1 MTAPEREV
9 PDLSEY
15 LNQILRANGAKTAAL
30 VDVGTG
36 MVVRAAGQTGTGLR
50 DAAVGVADEA
60 RLASAALGGAS
71 TGGQLEEILMITSER
86 FQLLK
91 VLDWRQGDGLLLF
104 VDIERSGTNLG
115 LAAWEVSQAAEAML
129 G

>member
-1 MTAPEREV
+1 V

-36 MVVRAAGQTGTGLR
+36 MVVRAAGQAAAGLR
-50 DAAVGVADEA
+50 DTAAGIADEA
-60 RLASAALGGAS
+60 RLTSAALSGSGS
-71 TGGQLEEILMITSER
+71 GGQLEEILVVTGER

-104 VDIERSGTNLG
+104 VDLERARTNLG
-115 LAAWEVSQAAEAML
+115 LAAWEVSQAAAGML

>member
-1 MTAPEREV
+1 LTAPEREV
-9 PDLSEY
+9 PDLSQY

-30 VDVGTG
+30 VDVATG
-36 MVVRAAGQTGTGLR
+36 MVIRAAGQAGTALR

-60 RLASAALGGAS
+60 RLASAALGGAG
-71 TGGQLEEILMITSER
+71 TGGQLEEILMVTRDR

-104 VDIERSGTNLG
+104 VDLERAGTNLG
-115 LAAWEVSQAAEAML
+115 LAAWEVSQAAADVL

>member
-1 MTAPEREV
+1 V

-30 VDVGTG
+30 VDVATG
-36 MVVRAAGQTGTGLR
+36 MVVRAAGQPGTALR
-50 DAAVGVADEA
+50 DAAVGAADEA

-71 TGGQLEEILMITSER
+71 TGGQLEEILMVTRDR

-91 VLDWRQGDGLLLF
+91 VLSWRQGDGLLLF
-104 VDIERSGTNLG
+104 VDLERTGTNLG
-115 LAAWEVSQAAEAML
+115 LAAWEVAQAAAAAL

>member
-1 MTAPEREV
+1 M

-30 VDVGTG
+30 VDIATG
-36 MVVRAAGQTGTGLR
+36 MVVRAVGQAGTALR

-60 RLASAALGGAS
+60 RLTSAALGGAS
-71 TGGQLEEILMITSER
+71 TGGQLEEILMVTRDR

-91 VLDWRQGDGLLLF
+91 VLNWRQGDGLLLF
-104 VDIERSGTNLG
+104 VDLERAGTNLG
-115 LAAWEVSQAAEAML
+115 LAAWEVSQAAAAVL

>member
-1 MTAPEREV
+1 M

-36 MVVRAAGQTGTGLR
+36 MVVRAAGQAAAGLR
-50 DAAVGVADEA
+50 DTAASVADEA
-60 RLASAALGGAS
+60 RLTSAALSGS
-71 TGGQLEEILMITSER
+71 SSGGQLEEILVVTGER
-86 FQLLK
+86 FQLVR

-104 VDIERSGTNLG
+104 VDLERAGTNLG
-115 LAAWEVSQAAEAML
+115 LAAWEVSQAAAGML

>member
-1 MTAPEREV
+1 V

-30 VDVGTG
+30 VDVATG
-36 MVVRAAGQTGTGLR
+36 MVVRAAGQAGTALH

-60 RLASAALGGAS
+60 RLASAALGGSS
-71 TGGQLEEILMITSER
+71 TGGQLEEILMVTRER

-91 VLDWRQGDGLLLF
+91 VLNWRQGDGLLLF
-104 VDIERSGTNLG
+104 VDLGRAGTNLG
-115 LAAWEVSQAAEAML
+115 LAAWEVSQAADAVL

>member
-1 MTAPEREV
+1 LTAPEREV

-30 VDVGTG
+30 VDVATG
-36 MVVRAAGQTGTGLR
+36 MVVRAAGQAGAALR
-50 DAAVGVADEA
+50 DAAAGIADEA

-71 TGGQLEEILMITSER
+71 TGGRLEEILVVTGER

-91 VLDWRQGDGLLLF
+91 VLTWRQGDGLLLF
-104 VDIERSGTNLG
+104 VDLERASTNLG
-115 LAAWEVSQAAEAML
+115 LAAWEVSQAAAAML

>member
-1 MTAPEREV
+1 LTAPEREV

-30 VDVGTG
+30 VDVATG
-36 MVVRAAGQTGTGLR
+36 MVVRAAGQPGTALR
-50 DAAVGVADEA
+50 DAAVGAADEA
-60 RLASAALGGAS
+60 RLASAALGGDS
-71 TGGQLEEILMITSER
+71 TGGQLEEILMVTRDR

-91 VLDWRQGDGLLLF
+91 VLSWRQGDGLLLF
-104 VDIERSGTNLG
+104 VDLERAGTNLG
-115 LAAWEVSQAAEAML
+115 LAAWEVAQAAAAVL

>member
-1 MTAPEREV
+1 M
-9 PDLSEY
+9 PDLSQY
-15 LNQILRANGAKTAAL
+15 LNQILRSNGAKTAAL
-30 VDVGTG
+30 VDVATG
-36 MVVRAAGQTGTGLR
+36 MVVRAAGQAGTALR
-50 DAAVGVADEA
+50 DAAAGVADEA

-71 TGGQLEEILMITSER
+71 GGGQLEEILMITRER

-104 VDIERSGTNLG
+104 VDLERAGTNLG
-115 LAAWEVSQAAEAML
+115 LAAWEVSQAAASVP

>member
-1 MTAPEREV
+1 LTAPEREV
-9 PDLSEY
+9 PDLSQY
-15 LNQILRANGAKTAAL
+15 LSQILRANGAKTAAL
-30 VDVGTG
+30 VDVATG
-36 MVVRAAGQTGTGLR
+36 MVIRAAGQAGTALR

-60 RLASAALGGAS
+60 RLASAALGGAG
-71 TGGQLEEILMITSER
+71 TGGQLEEILMVTRDR

-104 VDIERSGTNLG
+104 VDLERAGTNLG
-115 LAAWEVSQAAEAML
+115 LAAWEVSQAAADVL